1 MLSIND
7 LRAGAYLVYNGDP
20 YVVLKHSFIK
30 MAQSKGIMRTT
41 MKNLKTGR
49 VLEETFKGQEK
60 LEEADIKRSKAN
72 YLYQESDQFYFMDAE
87 TYDQFFVTEG
97 QLGEQKNFLKE
108 NLPVDVLTFNGAPI
122 NIELPKKV
130 QLKVTLTAP
139 GVRGDTAQGS
149 VTKKATVETGYIIDV
164 PLFIKQDEVIEINT
178 ATGEYVGKAGS
189 K

>member
-20 YVVLKHSFIK
+20 YVVLRHSFIK

-72 YLYQESDQFYFMDAE
+72 YLYQQDNQYFFMDAE
-87 TYDQFFVTEG
+87 TYDQFFVTE
-97 QLGEQKNFLKE
+97 EQIGDNKRYLKE
-108 NLPVDVLTFNGAPI
+108 NLPVDVLTFNDLPI

-130 QLKVTLTAP
+130 QLKVTLTAT

-149 VTKKATVETGYIIDV
+149 VMKQATVETGYTLGV
-164 PLFIKQDEVIEINT
+164 PLFIKQDEMIEINT
-178 ATGEYVGKAGS
+178 ETGQYAGKAQ